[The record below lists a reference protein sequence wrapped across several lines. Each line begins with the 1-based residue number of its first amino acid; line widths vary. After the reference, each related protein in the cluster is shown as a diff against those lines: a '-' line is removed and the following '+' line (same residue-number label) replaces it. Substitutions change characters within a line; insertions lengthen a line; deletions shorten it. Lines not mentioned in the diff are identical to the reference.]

1 MATVRQS
8 QLPDQGSDQF
18 RSSRGRMPRRSAGP
32 VGSFLGSGATSR
44 KAAPAKHSHLEGTT
58 LELDSDLSG
67 DLDVSDQEI
76 EAIAR
81 LLGDDLQSF
90 LAKR

>member
-1 MATVRQS
+1 
-8 QLPDQGSDQF
+8 
-18 RSSRGRMPRRSAGP
+18 MPRRSAGP
-32 VGSFLGSGATSR
+32 VDSFFGPSATSR
-44 KAAPAKHSHLEGTT
+44 KAAPAKHSRLEGTT
-58 LELDSDLSG
+58 LVLDSGLSD

-81 LLGDDLQSF
+81 LLGDELPSF